1 MPGGRP
7 HSTPGGPGRSPGR
20 PGLPRERRPP
30 AQSADPPTEADPA
43 ARPAAPAPA
52 SARFP
57 SGATHRVIAL
67 IAVVAVLALS
77 YASSLSVYWSQQRD
91 IATAQAQI
99 IEHGAAIERMQDQ
112 LARWD
117 DPDFVR
123 AQARER
129 LGWVMPGEVGYR
141 VIGADGELWG
151 GAADPIADQ
160 VATDQGPWFERL
172 WATVKAADLPLPEA
186 PVDQLPEPPSTVT
199 VDDEP
204 PR

>member
-1 MPGGRP
+1 
-7 HSTPGGPGRSPGR
+7 
-20 PGLPRERRPP
+20 
-30 AQSADPPTEADPA
+30 
-43 ARPAAPAPA
+43 
-52 SARFP
+52 
-57 SGATHRVIAL
+57 VVAL

-91 IATAQAQI
+91 IVEARAQI
-99 IEHGAAIERMQDQ
+99 IERTAAIEQMQDS

-141 VIGADGELWG
+141 VIGADGQLWDG
-151 GAADPIADQ
+151 QAAPIADQ
-160 VATDQGPWFERL
+160 AKTEQGPWFERL
-172 WATVKAADLPLPEA
+172 WATVKAADLPAPEA
-186 PVDQLPEPPSTVT
+186 PADRLPEPPATVT
-199 VDDEP
+199 VGDEP